1 MLNKIVKQLWIA
13 KAISKLRLSTQKE
26 IVTRLL
32 TSKKKYV
39 TEDGKANVDD
49 ILKCA
54 LCPNMCRFDCPV
66 LQAAKSETY
75 SPAGRAR
82 IAYLMERDRYT
93 SDDAVELMYA
103 CAGCEACKQWC
114 PFDFSV
120 EDLLIG
126 VRKDLIERGLTPP
139 HLTRLKDNLAQN
151 HTVYRDGVK
160 SLNQESR
167 KADTLY
173 FAGCTTLNKM
183 DKVAHATMKIM
194 DRSGVNY
201 DTLPEEWCC
210 GAPLKILGYDGDF
223 EKFEKHNA
231 EIINNY
237 GTLVC
242 SCPTCVHTFRETYRG
257 GLSPDVEVLHTS
269 EYLLRLVKDGTI
281 QFKGGDKEVV
291 FHDPCSLSRKLG
303 IHEEPR
309 DLLKRIPG
317 LTLNEAQLSKK
328 EARCCGK
335 GGLLG
340 STDPELS
347 NSIARDRLA
356 DLKAAGGSIV
366 TACPSCELAFNEAG
380 NGEVL
385 DISEVV
391 LEFME

>member
-1 MLNKIVKQLWIA
+1 MLDRITNRLWIV
-13 KAISKLRLSTQKE
+13 KAISKLKLSTQSE
-26 IVTRLL
+26 IATRLL

-39 TEDGKANVDD
+39 TEEGNANLDD

-75 SPAGRAR
+75 SPSGRAR
-82 IAYLMERDRYT
+82 IAYLMERGRYK
-93 SDDAVELMYA
+93 SDAAAELMYA

-114 PFDFSV
+114 PFGFSV

-126 VRKDLIERGLTPP
+126 VRKDLNERGLTPP
-139 HLTRLKDNLAQN
+139 HLKRLKDDLAHS

-160 SLNQESR
+160 SLNRGPRE
-167 KADTLY
+167 ADTLY
-173 FAGCTTLNKM
+173 FAGCTTLNRM
-183 DKVAHATMKIM
+183 DRVAHATMKIM

-210 GAPLKILGYDGDF
+210 GAPLKILGYDDAF
-223 EKFEKHNA
+223 EEFERHNT
-231 EIINNY
+231 EMIKGY

-242 SCPTCVHTFRETYRG
+242 SCPTCVHTFRMTYRG
-257 GLSPDVEVLHTS
+257 GLSKDVEILHTS
-269 EYLLRLVKDGTI
+269 EYLLRLVRDGTVRL
-281 QFKGGDKEVV
+281 KRSDREVV
-291 FHDPCSLSRKLG
+291 FHDPCSLSRRLG
-303 IHEEPR
+303 IHGEPR

-317 LTLNEAQLSKK
+317 LTLNETQLSK
-328 EARCCGK
+328 EATRCCGK

-347 NSIARDRLA
+347 NSMARDRLA

-366 TACPSCELAFNEAG
+366 TACPSCELAFKEAG
-380 NGEVL
+380 GEAL

-391 LEFME
+391 LESME